1 MTGIEG
7 EAAADAV
14 GHAGHGVH
22 LRGERGLVDAE
33 DLRAEACQH
42 PRPAAGGRTEIKAE
56 IAGAGAFGEQGERLP
71 ELEVG
76 PARRID
82 LVFMEVDRPVGERRG
97 APGRGEDQVGFP
109 QGPRTER
116 GRGRGIAE
124 VERLFRHV
132 GELFLNERGAAV
144 VFLGMQ
150 VPVALNG
157 GEPARAVADGLD
169 GKEYGGFPD
178 VLGPCGRTGRALGQH
193 EPSADFQNV
202 VPEFDEEVFEKSLY
216 GEIYGKGNR
225 NGGCVSRNGGGGGIF
240 FHKGKEMP
248 LTGKMG

>member
-1 MTGIEG
+1 M
-7 EAAADAV
+7 
-14 GHAGHGVH
+14 
-22 LRGERGLVDAE
+22 
-33 DLRAEACQH
+33 
-42 PRPAAGGRTEIKAE
+42 
-56 IAGAGAFGEQGERLP
+56 
-71 ELEVG
+71 
-76 PARRID
+76 
-82 LVFMEVDRPVGERRG
+82 
-97 APGRGEDQVGFP
+97 
-109 QGPRTER
+109 
-116 GRGRGIAE
+116 
-124 VERLFRHV
+124 ERLFRHV

-157 GEPARAVADGLD
+157 GELARAVADGLD

-202 VPEFDEEVFEKSLY
+202 VPEFNEEVFEKSLY